1 MALDVFFLS
10 KTPAYSVWHY
20 QNNKNMEKKILEHL
34 ISLLM
39 IVLSI
44 KAKLFAQKNRFPL
57 IFILNMAIR
66 Y

>member
-20 QNNKNMEKKILEHL
+20 QNNKNMEKKDIRTFD
-34 ISLLM
+34 
-39 IVLSI
+39 LSSHDCFVNKGEI
-44 KAKLFAQKNRFPL
+44 ICTKNRFPL

>member
-44 KAKLFAQKNRFPL
+44 KAKLFAQKTDSL
-57 IFILNMAIR
+57 
-66 Y
+66 